1 MYAYCFDVRTY
12 LAVII
17 STLLQFSFFFFLHLK
32 REEKEV
38 DPRSVAG
45 LVASLYTAAAVCKC
59 MGTQRLLLLERQLIG
74 LSPTFMWASSEMKRL
89 NQV

>member
-1 MYAYCFDVRTY
+1 M
-12 LAVII
+12 
-17 STLLQFSFFFFLHLK
+17 
-32 REEKEV
+32 

-59 MGTQRLLLLERQLIG
+59 MGTQRLLLLEGQLI
-74 LSPTFMWASSEMKRL
+74 LLTPTFMWSHSEMKRP